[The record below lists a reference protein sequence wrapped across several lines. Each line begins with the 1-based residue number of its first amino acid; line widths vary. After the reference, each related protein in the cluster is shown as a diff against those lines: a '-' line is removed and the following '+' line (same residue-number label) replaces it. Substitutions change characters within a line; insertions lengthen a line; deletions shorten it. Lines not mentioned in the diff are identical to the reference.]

1 MDHESPTAMSSKEVA
16 PHWRIEAEQVTFAY
30 LTRESETPRFSLG
43 PMTLAARAGQFAA
56 LLGANGS
63 GKSTALR
70 LLSGSLKPLAGHVRL
85 EGVEVSE
92 LLVRERAQRIALLG
106 QESTLAFPM
115 RVWEYVLQG
124 RYPYNRRMHFESA
137 EDCACASRALED
149 VGASHLSTQWISQLS
164 GGEKQRVVLARAL
177 AQQPTLLLLD
187 EPTQHLDIS
196 ARVELMRTL
205 WKLSRSSNRTVIIVT
220 HELNLAAGFCDQV
233 ALLHHGKFLGSGTP
247 REVYRREILEEAF
260 EAPLEV
266 QCGADGMPRVVIHNR
281 PDVDI
286 AGIAGSQTSARSGEE
301 FLTVI

>member
-1 MDHESPTAMSSKEVA
+1 VELALPAMTPDKGNTT
-16 PHWRIEAEQVTFAY
+16 HWRIEAEQATFAY
-30 LTRESETPRFSLG
+30 VTRESETPRFSLG
-43 PMTLAARAGQFAA
+43 PMTLAARAGQFVA

-85 EGVEVSE
+85 EGAEVSE
-92 LLVRERAQRIALLG
+92 LLVRERAQRIALVS
-106 QESTLAFPM
+106 QESALLFPV

-124 RYPYNRRMHFESA
+124 RYPFNRRMHFESA
-137 EDCACASRALED
+137 EDCAWASRALED
-149 VGASHLSTQWISQLS
+149 VAASHLSSRWISELS

-205 WKLSRSSNRTVIIVT
+205 WRLSRGSNRTVIIVT

-247 REVYRREILEEAF
+247 REIYRREILEEAF

-266 QCGADGMPRVVIHNR
+266 QWSPDGLPRVVIHNR
-281 PDVDI
+281 PEMNI
-286 AGIAGSQTSARSGEE
+286 ASSQSAAESGEG
-301 FLTVI
+301 FLTAT

>member
-1 MDHESPTAMSSKEVA
+1 MPLTTPGKDAATHR
-16 PHWRIEAEQVTFAY
+16 RIEAEQATFAY
-30 LTRESETPRFSLG
+30 VTKESETPNFSLG
-43 PMTLAARAGQFAA
+43 PMTLAPRAGEFAA
-56 LLGANGS
+56 LMGANGS

-85 EGVEVSE
+85 EGVEVSH
-92 LLVRERAQRIALLG
+92 LLVRERAQRIALVG
-106 QESTLAFPM
+106 QESTLLFPV

-137 EDCACASRALED
+137 EDCAWASRALED
-149 VGASHLSTQWISQLS
+149 VGASHLSPRWMSQLS

-177 AQQPTLLLLD
+177 AQHPSLLLLD

-205 WKLSRSSNRTVIIVT
+205 WKLSRSGNRTVIIVT

-233 ALLHHGKFLGSGTP
+233 ALLHRGKFLASGTP

-266 QCGADGMPRVVIHNR
+266 QWSADGTPRVLIHNR
-281 PDVDI
+281 PDIDI
-286 AGIAGSQTSARSGEE
+286 AGIAGSLTGPAPGQG
-301 FLTVI
+301 FLTVT

>member
-1 MDHESPTAMSSKEVA
+1 
-16 PHWRIEAEQVTFAY
+16 
-30 LTRESETPRFSLG
+30 
-43 PMTLAARAGQFAA
+43 MTLAARAGQFAA

-233 ALLHHGKFLGSGTP
+233 ALLYHGKFLGSGTP
-247 REVYRREILEEAF
+247 REIYRREILQEAF

-266 QCGADGMPRVVIHNR
+266 QWSADGVPRAVIHNR

-286 AGIAGSQTSARSGEE
+286 AGLAGSQTSLDRAKV
-301 FLTVI
+301 F